1 MGIGGR
7 DYSHRSVQRS
17 SLRELSEG
25 GGGEAALDKLPASP
39 RPPEAGRFALEPIF
53 SVPSTART
61 HAP

>member
-25 GGGEAALDKLPASP
+25 GGGEAALNTLPASP
-39 RPPEAGRFALEPIF
+39 KSPE
-53 SVPSTART
+53 V
-61 HAP
+61 

>member
-17 SLRELSEG
+17 SLRELSEYD
-25 GGGEAALDKLPASP
+25 GEPALDTLPALP
-39 RPPEAGRFALEPIF
+39 KPPGAERSALEPLY